1 MNYLLIICIIL
12 SIIDISM
19 NIVFKIMDRKPVKES
34 KPKNDSKEKDFDED
48 EYINSIEFNRKL
60 DNMIVPLIGKYSNE
74 NIVKIVTSNIIKK
87 ETHNINR
94 GKLAEYVTH
103 SLSYYNNTYTDSID
117 EEIHNPMNRYED
129 SGRSL
134 NSREIDISDTMRNFY
149 E

>member
-34 KPKNDSKEKDFDED
+34 KPKNDSKEKDFNED

-60 DNMIVPLIGKYSNE
+60 DDMIVPLIGKYSNE
-74 NIVKIVTSNIIKK
+74 NIVKIITSNIIKK

-94 GKLAEYVTH
+94 EKLIDYVRH
-103 SLSYYNNTYTDSID
+103 SLSFYNNNYTDSID
-117 EEIHNPMNRYED
+117 EEIPNPMNRYED

-134 NSREIDISDTMRNFY
+134 NSREVDISDTMRNFY